1 MEMEEMEWFEMMG
14 DEMELVEKELGMIG
28 GEVYFV
34 DEVKGVFGL
43 LKKRVEECGDGGG
56 WGDNIVNE
64 VYWRFGLLSGSEY
77 EELVDGRGWLLSGEL
92 GV

>member
-1 MEMEEMEWFEMMG
+1 MDDRCGCGCW
-14 DEMELVEKELGMIG
+14 D
-28 GEVYFV
+28 
-34 DEVKGVFGL
+34 VKGVFGL